1 MKMNTGRKLGPIV
14 VVDNVPSEGGLDLLQ
29 MMGAGRSSDIQMR
42 TGAVGCII
50 HIPYGSPM
58 QA

>member
-1 MKMNTGRKLGPIV
+1 MRMNTGRELGPIV
-14 VVDNVPSEGGLDLLQ
+14 VVKNVPSEGGLDLLQ
-29 MMGAGRSSDIQMR
+29 MMDASRSSNIQMR
-42 TGAVGCII
+42 SGAVGCII